1 MKFENQ
7 IIQKIDSGSIDVS
20 CPIYLSN
27 CIIDTLDFVG
37 IEFEKEVIIRRCI
50 ITNMDIYSSWF
61 SKGLIFVEN
70 LVLSDIDYEM
80 GGHNKKDIIIE
91 QNIFK
96 GFFSFFDCCFEKEI
110 VIRNNIF
117 TGNSDLLLQ
126 ENKGFDN
133 IFENGYI
140 VENNIGRLD
149 MLRLL

>member
-7 IIQKIDSGSIDVS
+7 IIQKINSGSIDVS
-20 CPIYLSN
+20 CSICLSN

-61 SKGLIFVEN
+61 STGLIFVEN

-80 GGHNKKDIIIE
+80 GGHNKKEIIIE
-91 QNIFK
+91 QNIFE

-117 TGNSDLLLQ
+117 AGNCDLLLQ

-140 VENNIGRLD
+140 VENNIGRL
-149 MLRLL
+149 

>member
-80 GGHNKKDIIIE
+80 GGHNKKEIIIE

-96 GFFSFFDCCFEKEI
+96 GFFSFFWLLFWE
-110 VIRNNIF
+110 RNC
-117 TGNSDLLLQ
+117 
-126 ENKGFDN
+126 
-133 IFENGYI
+133 Y
-140 VENNIGRLD
+140 
-149 MLRLL
+149 

>member
-7 IIQKIDSGSIDVS
+7 IIQKINSGSIDVS
-20 CPIYLSN
+20 CSICLSN

-61 SKGLIFVEN
+61 STGLIFVEN

-80 GGHNKKDIIIE
+80 GGHNKKEIIIE
-91 QNIFK
+91 QNIFE

-117 TGNSDLLLQ
+117 AGNCDLLLQ

-133 IFENGYI
+133 IFEN
-140 VENNIGRLD
+140 NIGRLD